1 MSMLA
6 EFKAFLLKSN
16 ALALAVG
23 VVIGAAVGKVVS
35 SIVGDLIMP
44 IVGMV
49 TPSGDFRSITVGP
62 KGEFKVGNFL
72 GAALDFVIVAFVIFM
87 IVKALMREKPAPP
100 PPPTKDC
107 PHCLEKVPVAATKCR
122 ACTSVLA

>member
-6 EFKAFLLKSN
+6 EFKAFLLKTN

-23 VVIGAAVGKVVS
+23 VVIGGAVGKVVS
-35 SIVGDLIMP
+35 SIVADLIMP
-44 IVGMV
+44 IVSLV
-49 TPSGDFRSITVGP
+49 TPDGEWKQITAGP
-62 KGEFKVGNFL
+62 KGEFKIGSFL
-72 GAALDFVIVAFVIFM
+72 GAVVDFVAVAIVIFL

-107 PHCLEKVPVAATKCR
+107 PQCLEKVPAAATRCR
-122 ACTSVLA
+122 ACTSPLG